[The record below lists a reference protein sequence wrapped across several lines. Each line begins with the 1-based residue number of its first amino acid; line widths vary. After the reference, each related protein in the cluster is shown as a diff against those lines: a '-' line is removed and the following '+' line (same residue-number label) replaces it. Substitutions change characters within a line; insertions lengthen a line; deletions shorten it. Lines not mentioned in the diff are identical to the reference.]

1 MAKPARHTLA
11 TILGMWNLSFDDLS
25 LFARVAALGSLSA
38 VARERDGPVSQ
49 VSRALSRMEKV
60 CGARLV
66 HRSTHGLALTAEG
79 QTLADYCRRI
89 MDTLDQLEG
98 EFGHRGR
105 EASGWVRVAT
115 STVVANYLL
124 VPSLE
129 GLHARHPALCI
140 DLKVDDR
147 MVDMAREGID
157 IAIRTGP
164 PSSDTVV
171 ARRIGTLGRR
181 LYATPAYLRHAGT
194 PQLPDDLGRHRL
206 IGNGGVAQLNHWPFI
221 VKGQPR
227 VFVAEGYLRADT
239 SGVTAQMALQGLGI
253 ARLSTLVAEPL
264 VQRGEL
270 APVLPE
276 LVDEQPIP
284 VYAVTLSGRHRLPKI
299 QACIDY
305 WAQCFGQPGMAA
317 TPTAT

>member
-1 MAKPARHTLA
+1 MAKPDHPTLA
-11 TILGMWNLSFDDLS
+11 TIRGMWNLSFDDLS
-25 LFARVAALGSLSA
+25 LFARVATLGSLSA

-105 EASGWVRVAT
+105 AASGWVRVAT
-115 STVVANYLL
+115 SSVFAEHLL
-124 VPSLE
+124 VPGLE
-129 GLHARHPALCI
+129 GLHARHPDLCI
-140 DLKVDDR
+140 DLRVDDR

-157 IAIRTGP
+157 IAIRSGT
-164 PSSDTVV
+164 PSSDSVV

-181 LYATPAYLRHAGT
+181 LYATPSYLRRAGI
-194 PQLPDDLGRHRL
+194 PQRPDDLCQHRL
-206 IGNGGVAQLNHWPFI
+206 ICNGGVAQLNHWPFI

-227 VFVAEGYLRADT
+227 VFVADGYLRADT
-239 SGVTAQMALQGLGI
+239 TGVTAQMALEGLGI
-253 ARLSTLVAEPL
+253 ARLATLVAEPL

-270 APVLPE
+270 APVLPA

-299 QACIDY
+299 QVCIDY
-305 WAQCFGQPGMAA
+305 WAQWFEQHGVVAE
-317 TPTAT
+317 PTQA